1 MQKLMNIKGKVIGI
15 DINLKKNNEN
25 KLKKHPIYKNR
36 IILLKGSSTDLRL
49 IKRIKSITKN
59 SKTMVIL
66 DSNHTEEHVLDELNF
81 YSEIVSRKNYLIVQD
96 TGIVHMPEK
105 MNKNRMWSKK
115 NPYTA
120 VKKFLK
126 KIKKFKIDRFFE
138 KFIFLHHLMGFYLKN
153 VC

>member
-1 MQKLMNIKGKVIGI
+1 
-15 DINLKKNNEN
+15 
-25 KLKKHPIYKNR
+25 
-36 IILLKGSSTDLRL
+36 
-49 IKRIKSITKN
+49 
-59 SKTMVIL
+59 MVIL

-115 NPYTA
+115 KNPYTA

-126 KIKKFKIDRFFE
+126 K
-138 KFIFLHHLMGFYLKN
+138 
-153 VC
+153 